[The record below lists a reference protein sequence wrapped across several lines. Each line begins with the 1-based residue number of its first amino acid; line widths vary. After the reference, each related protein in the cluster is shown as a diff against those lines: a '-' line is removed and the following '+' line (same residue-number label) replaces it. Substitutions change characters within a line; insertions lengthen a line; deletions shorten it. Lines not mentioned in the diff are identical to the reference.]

1 MPRIL
6 LGQFSEYS
14 LGKTMSSAPLRFEL
28 LINGEKVTVA
38 GVNDFG
44 VMSGIV
50 SWVKRSPSKVTA
62 KLRARDGFDEAE
74 FLKEVCEVT
83 VTGLDS
89 SNEHHF
95 QWVQRALVP
104 GDEVTFRI
112 LSQGDVDVP
121 QSHG

>member
-1 MPRIL
+1 
-6 LGQFSEYS
+6 
-14 LGKTMSSAPLRFEL
+14 MSVAPLRYEL

-62 KLRARDGFDEAE
+62 ELRARDGFVEAE

-83 VTGLDS
+83 ITGLDS
-89 SNEHHF
+89 SDGNHY

-112 LSQGDVDVP
+112 LSQGEVDVP
-121 QSHG
+121 QSNG